1 MASKYIT
8 ELLTEL
14 NAEPNRLL
22 TQYRRRGEGSTLFS
36 DLIEAAFDPA
46 KAFLL
51 PKTRPRF
58 IPNPKPI
65 GLCESNIMAEVS
77 RFYIYRSTNLTKY
90 RREVLFIQALERVS
104 AQEAEILLA
113 IKDQNLTSL
122 YPNLTPTLIWEAG
135 YIPLEAVKP
144 LEAAQAGLTEV
155 RKANGN
161 VIVTA
166 ADIDTI
172 GKNILAGIT
181 PQPVEADEDPVPEDE
196 KQVPTVGAEVLA
208 PLPDLSLK
216 DQCRQF
222 YEQSSD
228 KTKEAFMAYCM
239 TILGTNKNVAN
250 NYYYAV
256 RKEYEA
262 KNQEAPLGA

>member
-8 ELLTEL
+8 ELLAEL
-14 NAEPNRLL
+14 NEDPNLML

-36 DLIEAAFDPA
+36 ELIEAAFDPA
-46 KAFLL
+46 KGFLL

-58 IPNPKPI
+58 VPNPKPI
-65 GLCESNIMAEVS
+65 GLCESNVMAEVS
-77 RFYIYRSTNLTKY
+77 RFYIYRSTSLTKF

-113 IKDQNLTSL
+113 VKDQNLTSL
-122 YPNLTPTLIWEAG
+122 YPNLTPNLIWEAG

-144 LEAAQAGLTEV
+144 LEAAQAGLVEV

-166 ADIDTI
+166 ADVETI

-181 PQPVEADEDPVPEDE
+181 PQPIVEEEYVPEAE
-196 KQVPTVGAEVLA
+196 QQNPTVSA
-208 PLPDLSLK
+208 PLPAEPELSLK
-216 DQCRQF
+216 DQCRSF
-222 YEQSSD
+222 YDQSGD
-228 KTKEAFMAYCM
+228 KSKATFMAYSVGV
-239 TILGTNKNVAN
+239 LGIGKNVAN
-250 NYYYAV
+250 NYYYAIK
-256 RKEYEA
+256 KEYDA